1 MLLFVLGFIFKNLLV
16 CAFPEWAESL
26 TEMGKGKHFI
36 GDFLP
41 PEELEKFMETFKAL
55 KVSFPLNSLVHEPN
69 MEGLC

>member
-1 MLLFVLGFIFKNLLV
+1 MRFKIQV
-16 CAFPEWAESL
+16 GMFAAIQKSHVYVSPEWAESL

-55 KVSFPLNSLVHEPN
+55 KVSVFYFQHML
-69 MEGLC
+69 